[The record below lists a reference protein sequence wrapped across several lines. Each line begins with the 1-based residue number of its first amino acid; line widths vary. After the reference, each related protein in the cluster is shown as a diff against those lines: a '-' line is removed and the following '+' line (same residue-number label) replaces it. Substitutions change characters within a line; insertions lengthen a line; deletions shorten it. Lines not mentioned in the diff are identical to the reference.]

1 MSIGSI
7 ICTVIIVGT
16 GAATILLFCVGFV
29 WGIYD
34 AIREHKRIKR
44 ENAEAAA
51 AEAAS

>member
-7 ICTVIIVGT
+7 VCTVVVVGT

-29 WGIYD
+29 WGIFD

-44 ENAEAAA
+44 EKAEAAA
-51 AEAAS
+51 AETVS